1 MSLPSS
7 QGLVS
12 NTSPPLPRPCP
23 QPHLD
28 MIMAAHRLGG
38 HRQKGMSPELGCRV
52 WRAREGTFPARR
64 GPPMEVPEVRR
75 VRGKLAHSASSLG
88 PNGYHLPWLCCSSLC
103 PPQPFLPVSGESL
116 GCSTDVRGGPVF
128 LYPRNTALLEWAKQ
142 LSPRLCL
149 QRSHDVVEPDP

>member
-1 MSLPSS
+1 M
-7 QGLVS
+7 S

-38 HRQKGMSPELGCRV
+38 HRQKGMSPGLGCRV

-75 VRGKLAHSASSLG
+75 VRGKPAHSASSLG

-116 GCSTDVRGGPVF
+116 GCSTDVRGACLPVPQE
-128 LYPRNTALLEWAKQ
+128 YSPPGMGKAA
-142 LSPRLCL
+142 LSPLCL